1 MPLAIAL
8 EGFVPRNRSAKPAY
22 GRRRWLG
29 QAGVLAVG
37 TAFFALAQARIRMS
51 NTLAAIGLRQSCGRH
66 GLRRSIAFEHTGNLS
81 QCHPG
86 KSGQHRHCES
96 SRSSV
101 NHFT

>member
-51 NTLAAIGLRQSCGRH
+51 NTLAAITQVTGYFTTGERIANIRFRPVFPGW
-66 GLRRSIAFEHTGNLS
+66 GNGVRSFLEAA
-81 QCHPG
+81 
-86 KSGQHRHCES
+86 
-96 SRSSV
+96 
-101 NHFT
+101 